1 MYIFDCHIN
10 CFTDTCSNNIPL
22 SKNKAS
28 SIHKE
33 MVFKFYLGK
42 NIVAFAN
49 ERAAILGCRLTKLTK
64 ELILNHRSV

>member
-1 MYIFDCHIN
+1 
-10 CFTDTCSNNIPL
+10 
-22 SKNKAS
+22 
-28 SIHKE
+28 